1 MRTKSLFKGSGC
13 ALVTPF
19 KNGNPDFEAVKRIT
33 EYQIEGGTDA
43 IIVCATTG
51 EAPTLADDEHLKVI
65 EYVVDAVNGRIP
77 VIAGSGSNDTN
88 HGINMSKDAEKLG
101 VDGLLLVTPYYNK
114 TTQRGLIKHYTA
126 IADSV
131 NIPVLLYNVPG
142 RTGVNVAPQT
152 LAVLAEHPNIC
163 GMKEASGNIG
173 QVAEM
178 ISLCKDKIDFYSGND
193 DMNVSMAS
201 LGAVGTVS
209 VLANIAPKQ
218 THEMMQLA
226 LDGDFEKARK
236 LQLDAI
242 ELIRALFCEVS
253 PIPVKAA
260 MKLLGLCESE
270 VRLPLYDMAPE
281 NFEFLKKAMI
291 NYGFSVK

>member
-1 MRTKSLFKGSGC
+1 
-13 ALVTPF
+13 
-19 KNGNPDFEAVKRIT
+19 
-33 EYQIEGGTDA
+33 
-43 IIVCATTG
+43 
-51 EAPTLADDEHLKVI
+51 
-65 EYVVDAVNGRIP
+65 
-77 VIAGSGSNDTN
+77 
-88 HGINMSKDAEKLG
+88 
-101 VDGLLLVTPYYNK
+101 
-114 TTQRGLIKHYTA
+114 
-126 IADSV
+126 
-131 NIPVLLYNVPG
+131 
-142 RTGVNVAPQT
+142 
-152 LAVLAEHPNIC
+152 
-163 GMKEASGNIG
+163 
-173 QVAEM
+173 M
-178 ISLCKDKIDFYSGND
+178 ISLCGDKIDFYSGND

-201 LGAVGTVS
+201 LGAVGTIS

-218 THEMMQLA
+218 THEMMKLA

>member
-1 MRTKSLFKGSGC
+1 M
-13 ALVTPF
+13 
-19 KNGNPDFEAVKRIT
+19 
-33 EYQIEGGTDA
+33 
-43 IIVCATTG
+43 
-51 EAPTLADDEHLKVI
+51 
-65 EYVVDAVNGRIP
+65 
-77 VIAGSGSNDTN
+77 
-88 HGINMSKDAEKLG
+88 
-101 VDGLLLVTPYYNK
+101 
-114 TTQRGLIKHYTA
+114 
-126 IADSV
+126 
-131 NIPVLLYNVPG
+131 
-142 RTGVNVAPQT
+142 NVAPQT

-178 ISLCKDKIDFYSGND
+178 ISLCKNKIDFYSGND

-226 LDGDFEKARK
+226 LNGDFEKARK